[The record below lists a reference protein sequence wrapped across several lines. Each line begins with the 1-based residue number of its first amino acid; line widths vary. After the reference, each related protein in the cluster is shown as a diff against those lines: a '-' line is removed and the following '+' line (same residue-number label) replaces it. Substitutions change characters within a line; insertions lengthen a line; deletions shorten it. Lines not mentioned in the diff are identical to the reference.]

1 MQNLAIKNFVHP
13 PPRRAADIYW
23 REFKSHHCILFGY
36 AEVLSLSMKNRS
48 IKAVAFD
55 LWETL
60 LLEEDGFNARRTS
73 ARCRS
78 LSRALDNFGVKISV
92 KQLALAIKELAS
104 WLAGIWRSSREV
116 SHLDQIL
123 FIIQTAS
130 HGAIKVK
137 KEWIEDLSSAYASA
151 LFEVQPYLNPD
162 ALKVL
167 KWLKDQ
173 NKRIGLICNTGL
185 TPGFGLRRFLE
196 NKRLA
201 KYFEFM
207 IFSDEIG
214 IRKPDPRIFQAA
226 AKSFRLDPQQI
237 VHIGDNL
244 KSDIWGAKNAGF
256 KTIHFS
262 CEVGRDRTAESNPA
276 SLVSISRELNGL
288 KVDRIVPDKTISSLA
303 KAIDAIRE
311 LDS

>member
-1 MQNLAIKNFVHP
+1 MSK
-13 PPRRAADIYW
+13 
-23 REFKSHHCILFGY
+23 KS
-36 AEVLSLSMKNRS
+36 RS
-48 IKAVAFD
+48 IKAVTFD

-73 ARCRS
+73 ARCRN
-78 LSRALDNFGVKISV
+78 LSRVLDNFGVKISV

-104 WLAGIWRSSREV
+104 WLAGVWRSNREV
-116 SHLDQIL
+116 SHLNQIQ

-130 HGAIKVK
+130 HGETTLKS
-137 KEWIEDLSSAYASA
+137 EWIEDLSSAYASA
-151 LFEVQPYLNPD
+151 LFEVQPYLNPE
-162 ALKVL
+162 ALGVV
-167 KWLKDQ
+167 KWLQDQ
-173 NKRIGLICNTGL
+173 NKRMGLISNTGL

-196 NKRLA
+196 DKSIA

-214 IRKPDPRIFQAA
+214 IRKPDPRIFQTAA
-226 AKSFRLDPQQI
+226 RRFQLSPRQI

-244 KSDIWGAKNAGF
+244 KSDMWGAKNVKF

-262 CEVGRDRTAESNPA
+262 CEVGRDRTAESDPA
-276 SLVSISRELNGL
+276 SLASISRELNGL
-288 KVDRIVPDKTISSLA
+288 KVDRVVPHKTISSLA